1 MSNVT
6 DDTSEMAL
14 GWPAP
19 TTQPPSIDP
28 AALRRAMKFGQLARL
43 RYHTRT
49 FREVEDS
56 LRREWF
62 KKGESIEWEWV
73 RAAVRAGFEA
83 DLPDD
88 E

>member
-6 DDTSEMAL
+6 DDTSEMSVDWSA
-14 GWPAP
+14 PAN
-19 TTQPPSIDP
+19 QPPSIDP
-28 AALRRAMKFGQLARL
+28 AVLRRAMKFGQLARV

-49 FREVEDS
+49 FREVEDV
-56 LRREWF
+56 LHREWI
-62 KKGESIEWEWV
+62 KKGELIEWEWV
-73 RAAVRAGFEA
+73 RAAVRAGYEA